1 LASTSTN
8 KQPMMLDRPASTSTL
23 VRTQTGQ
30 IFATSLLPTSIG
42 NVTKIFDVDQALT
55 DTQISGAYID
65 EIFIRYTKDVNRL
78 IDAVTGSAATYT
90 INNGS
95 GGAGTILTVTSA
107 NHNAKVGQKVFLDF
121 TSGTGVDGEYEVT
134 SVPTSGTFVA
144 ASTSL
149 NTNGNVTVQF
159 PTDFVFY
166 LVSVSTV
173 TGTTQFLPLFTANV
187 ESVPADQSFSL
198 TEKLILPLINSPVP
212 HAGGNFTSSTST
224 IAPKLRG
231 LMLPRGSAIYVGV
244 GGIGSLTNGFY
255 VNVQGGYY

>member
-1 LASTSTN
+1 
-8 KQPMMLDRPASTSTL
+8 MLDRPASTSTL

-42 NVTKIFDVDQALT
+42 NVTKVFDVDQALT

-65 EIFIRYTKDVNRL
+65 EIFLRYTKDVNRV
-78 IDAVTGSAATYT
+78 IDSVTASAATYT
-90 INNGS
+90 R
-95 GGAGTILTVTSA
+95 AAAVLTITLA
-107 NHNAKVGQKVFLDF
+107 NHNLKVGQKLFFDVQSGGAPVEEVTVTAVTGTNTF
-121 TSGTGVDGEYEVT
+121 TANSSASGTIT
-134 SVPTSGTFVA
+134 SS
-144 ASTSL
+144 
-149 NTNGNVTVQF
+149 NVNIQKPV
-159 PTDFVFY
+159 DFVFY

-173 TGTTQFLPLFTANV
+173 TGTSQFLPLFTANV

-198 TEKLILPLINSPVP
+198 TEKLILPLVNSPVP
-212 HAGGNFTSSTST
+212 HAGANFGSANAAS
-224 IAPKLRG
+224 APKLRG